1 MRELILRPIIPRQVT
16 SLGTLRRIRR
26 LTPSAVKVLRICMS
40 GADDPETRPAALAA
54 AKVVL
59 DKGWGDSL
67 VERANA
73 SSAREIP
80 FRELSN
86 SELEAMANRYFQ
98 RDPDLAPKDVE
109 AEIVVA
115 PEDF

>member
-1 MRELILRPIIPRQVT
+1 MSNLVLRPMIPRQVT
-16 SLGTLRRIRR
+16 SLGTLRQIRK
-26 LTPSAVKVLRICMS
+26 LTPAAVKVLKICM
-40 GADDPETRPAALAA
+40 ADVMFLESRPAALAA

-73 SSAREIP
+73 STAREVP
-80 FRELSN
+80 FREMSN
-86 SELEAMANRYFQ
+86 AELETLANRFFQ

-109 AEIVVA
+109 VIAETQ